1 MGIIIPIMIFMI
13 PIIAII
19 SGTYIKNQEL
29 KLKNLEQSPLDKETI
44 LQLKQAVEDNE
55 ALQER
60 VKNLEYIITS
70 MDESILQLHAAD
82 RMDDAA
88 DKVTK
93 LADKIKKTK

>member
-29 KLKNLEQSPLDKETI
+29 KLKNLEQSPVDKETI

>member
-29 KLKNLEQSPLDKETI
+29 KLKNMEQSPLDKETI

>member
-1 MGIIIPIMIFMI
+1 MIIPIMIFMI
-13 PIIAII
+13 PIIAIL

-29 KLKNLEQSPLDKETI
+29 KLKNLEQSPVDKETI

-82 RMDDAA
+82 HMDDAA